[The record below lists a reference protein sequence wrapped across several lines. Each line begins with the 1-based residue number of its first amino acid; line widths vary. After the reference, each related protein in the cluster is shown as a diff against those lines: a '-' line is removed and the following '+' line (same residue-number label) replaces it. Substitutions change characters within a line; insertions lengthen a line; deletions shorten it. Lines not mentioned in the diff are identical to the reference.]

1 MRAAIAIG
9 MLVLGA
15 SAGTLTT
22 LPRPTFPGPAAAPSG
37 PHRLVLLS
45 STRVGVS
52 NLGISSISVSGP
64 SFHGLPPQ
72 SIFSTANRK
81 FVLYGRDGST
91 GRYLV
96 AYAGATP
103 LYAYDFVRYAR
114 PPAVR
119 AGNAGLVYEQPMWA
133 QERNGVLYVENAH
146 LTYAAASYNRNAYI
160 TAIDLKMRRAIWRSP
175 ALVANAFNFLV
186 TSRYVIA
193 GYGFTNEPDY
203 LYVLDRQTGR
213 VLDRLLLPNG
223 PERITLRGNV
233 VHVRTYDHVVLAHLR
248 GA

>member
-9 MLVLGA
+9 TLVLGA
-15 SAGTLTT
+15 SAVTLTT
-22 LPRPTFPGPAAAPSG
+22 LPRPTFPGPAAAPTG

-52 NLGISSISVSGP
+52 NIGTVSISVSGP
-64 SFHGLPPQ
+64 PFHGLPPQ
-72 SIFSTANRK
+72 TIFNTANRK

-96 AYAGATP
+96 AYSGPIA
-103 LYAYDFVRYAR
+103 LYAYDFIRYAR
-114 PPAVR
+114 PTSVR
-119 AGNAGLVYEQPMWA
+119 PGNAGLVYEQPQWA
-133 QERNGVLYVENAH
+133 QERDRVLYVENTH
-146 LTYAAASYNRNAYI
+146 LTYASASYGRNAYI
-160 TAIDLKMRRAIWRSP
+160 TAIDLKTRRAIWRSR
-175 ALVANAFNFLV
+175 ALVANALNFLV

-193 GYGFTNEPDY
+193 GYGFTREPDY
-203 LYVLDRQTGR
+203 LYVLDRRTGR

-233 VHVRTYDHVVLAHLR
+233 VHVRTYDHVVLARLR
-248 GA
+248 EA

>member
-96 AYAGATP
+96 AY
-103 LYAYDFVRYAR
+103 
-114 PPAVR
+114 
-119 AGNAGLVYEQPMWA
+119 AGLVYEQPMWA